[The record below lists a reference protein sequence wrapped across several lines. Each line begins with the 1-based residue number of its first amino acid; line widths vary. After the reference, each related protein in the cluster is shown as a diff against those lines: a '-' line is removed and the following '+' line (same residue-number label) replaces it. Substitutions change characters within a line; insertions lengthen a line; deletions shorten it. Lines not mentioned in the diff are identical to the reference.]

1 MKIYQCFCHRK
12 VKISTSFYRD
22 LGKIFLVSLEET
34 VTIFKK
40 NFDKILI
47 ITCIRSYKDSLS
59 KDVTTLQKDHENI
72 LSSSGQALVKTFQ
85 ESGQNML

>member
-12 VKISTSFYRD
+12 VKISSFYRD

-34 VTIFKK
+34 VAIFKK

-47 ITCIRSYKDSLS
+47 RTCIRSYKDSLS
-59 KDVTTLQKDHENI
+59 KDVIRLQKDHENI
-72 LSSSGQALVKTFQ
+72 LSSSGQVLVKTFQ